1 MGYHNREAGALGDR
15 GGTTGRGGDSKVCVC
30 VWGGGDETVNKVSH
44 TQQVIHSKN
53 QRNSP

>member
-30 VWGGGDETVNKVSH
+30 VWGGVM
-44 TQQVIHSKN
+44 
-53 QRNSP
+53 RL